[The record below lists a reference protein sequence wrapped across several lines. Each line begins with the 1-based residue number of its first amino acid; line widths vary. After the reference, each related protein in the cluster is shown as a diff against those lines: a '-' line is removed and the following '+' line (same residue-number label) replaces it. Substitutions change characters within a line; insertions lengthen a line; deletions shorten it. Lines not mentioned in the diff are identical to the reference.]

1 MLPIFFLTSIISFIQ
16 FNTYIDYVFKKHDD
30 LYKNNRKCKALIN
43 ENTYMPYKFSR
54 IEYIFIILYQ
64 FVYFLFCTLMLFY
77 ILMIVVYTIENV
89 KKIKGSLM
97 GNTYEVINDSF
108 PDIIKKYIPFFSS
121 FFELDNPNNTNYTF
135 FIKIIKLIGINFCS
149 NLFLIFSIIMLN
161 GGKLNVENKKKVKT
175 EFYILSLL
183 TLIFSCLSFLLF

>member
-1 MLPIFFLTSIISFIQ
+1 
-16 FNTYIDYVFKKHDD
+16 
-30 LYKNNRKCKALIN
+30 
-43 ENTYMPYKFSR
+43 
-54 IEYIFIILYQ
+54 
-64 FVYFLFCTLMLFY
+64 
-77 ILMIVVYTIENV
+77 MIVDYTIENV

-108 PDIIKKYIPFFSS
+108 PDIIKKYVPFFSS